1 MSVPIDAMN
10 VCGKNTVA
18 KIVRAWRMTSYS
30 ERVKDLSNWFKARAT
45 RAMADAA
52 RSQAE
57 WRR

>member
-1 MSVPIDAMN
+1 
-10 VCGKNTVA
+10 
-18 KIVRAWRMTSYS
+18 VRAWRMTSYS

-52 RSQAE
+52 WSQAE